1 MPPARTA
8 LLALALSVGI
18 APGCVSKQRVD
29 QAASRVELGAA
40 YLRENNAPGAI
51 QVLREAT
58 RKDPR
63 SWNAWNKLGLAYLA
77 QGAMKESEAAFKKA
91 VRLDDNAEVRNNYGY
106 MLMRSGDLPGAVAQ
120 FEAALTDLTYRKPAV
135 VLSNLGHA
143 LHLSGQHE
151 TAIARLSEAIERAP
165 NMCQARFNRGL
176 AYTSLGRRE
185 SALDDFEVVI
195 NMCGKEASGAYLQA
209 ARLLIEVDDRKGA
222 CSYLRV
228 VMDDARRSNL
238 GDAASDLHARVCL

>member
-106 MLMRSGDLPGAVAQ
+106 MLVDGRSNSA
-120 FEAALTDLTYRKPAV
+120 AV
-135 VLSNLGHA
+135 VDTPEADAKVYDA
-143 LHLSGQHE
+143 LL
-151 TAIARLSEAIERAP
+151 
-165 NMCQARFNRGL
+165 
-176 AYTSLGRRE
+176 
-185 SALDDFEVVI
+185 SAL
-195 NMCGKEASGAYLQA
+195 ASNELQ
-209 ARLLIEVDDRKGA
+209 
-222 CSYLRV
+222 SP
-228 VMDDARRSNL
+228 
-238 GDAASDLHARVCL
+238 